1 MKKEMLVGAVF
12 MLALCVT
19 AFGTI
24 AVSGF
29 DLFSKKTNWHVEL
42 KDLAGLQTGDDVRV
56 LGHRMGEIGKI
67 KFDHTLAKFKVQL
80 VMDDDAPIYEN
91 YRIAVR
97 DSSALG
103 GKYLAVDPGDP
114 GTPRPD
120 VKNLRGER
128 GSSDVMGGIA
138 DIVAELR
145 VAVEAITESKG
156 TLGKI
161 VMEDELYTDIK
172 AISSSLKTIAGRI
185 ETGEGTV
192 GRLIN
197 DDEVYVQLRDVAT
210 KLNSGKGALAR
221 LMNDESGTI
230 VEDLK
235 AAAASM
241 RSITAKI
248 DGGTGTVGKLVN
260 DEQLYD
266 NANIALA
273 NAGEI
278 MQGASEGKGTIGQL
292 VTNDELYRNANNFA
306 KNASDA
312 TERVV
317 NGEGTIGK
325 LVNDPEL
332 YEQVKKLMTRAIDA
346 IENARDS
353 APVSAI
359 TSFIFGPF
367 Q

>member
-128 GSSDVMGGIA
+128 GSGGRRAPILQSEHAHGEKLATLLNNGNSEEIA
-138 DIVAELR
+138 DL
-145 VAVEAITESKG
+145 
-156 TLGKI
+156 
-161 VMEDELYTDIK
+161 
-172 AISSSLKTIAGRI
+172 LKRTF
-185 ETGEGTV
+185 
-192 GRLIN
+192 L
-197 DDEVYVQLRDVAT
+197 AT
-210 KLNSGKGALAR
+210 F
-221 LMNDESGTI
+221 
-230 VEDLK
+230 V
-235 AAAASM
+235 
-241 RSITAKI
+241 
-248 DGGTGTVGKLVN
+248 
-260 DEQLYD
+260 
-266 NANIALA
+266 
-273 NAGEI
+273 
-278 MQGASEGKGTIGQL
+278 
-292 VTNDELYRNANNFA
+292 RNA
-306 KNASDA
+306 
-312 TERVV
+312 
-317 NGEGTIGK
+317 
-325 LVNDPEL
+325 
-332 YEQVKKLMTRAIDA
+332 
-346 IENARDS
+346 
-353 APVSAI
+353 
-359 TSFIFGPF
+359 
-367 Q
+367 